1 MQNPW
6 PGKKNILIHE
16 KSDNNKVV
24 KFRMKNDVIVFSTK
38 PDVEYTVMVDVE
50 RKSGRTIYSGTPNKK
65 VKSLGNRV
73 LGKISGWND
82 FKSDSI
88 KKMR

>member
-1 MQNPW
+1 
-6 PGKKNILIHE
+6 
-16 KSDNNKVV
+16 
-24 KFRMKNDVIVFSTK
+24 MKNDVIVFSTK

-50 RKSGRTIYSGTPNKK
+50 RKSGRTIYSGTPNKE

>member
-1 MQNPW
+1 MFKN
-6 PGKKNILIHE
+6 KKDE
-16 KSDNNKVV
+16 KEPIAIPAY
-24 KFRMKNDVIVFSTK
+24 NDVIVFSTK